1 MEVGD
6 LVTYD
11 DFELAFRVPTQ
22 NCSRVGVILEIMSW
36 VDSSSY
42 NLRNR
47 GVHIKV
53 MWQDTGTCSLH
64 EYDELRLV
72 D

>member
-1 MEVGD
+1 MQVGD

-11 DFELAFRVPTQ
+11 DFEPAFRVPIQ
-22 NCSRVGVILEIMSW
+22 NCSQVGVILEIMSW

-47 GVHIKV
+47 GIHIKV
-53 MWQDTGTCSLH
+53 MWQDTGTWTLH
-64 EYDELRLV
+64 EYDELRLI

>member
-1 MEVGD
+1 MQVGD

-11 DFELAFRVPTQ
+11 DSELAPIR
-22 NCSRVGVILEIMSW
+22 NCLQVGVIIEITSW

-53 MWQDTGTCSLH
+53 MWQDTGTWSLH
-64 EYDELRLV
+64 EYDELRLI